1 MINADVADICEIRDI
16 LNALIDELC
25 CMENM
30 HVEKSN
36 ECPFSEECISESE
49 STPISP
55 VKIEDNSMLVSEAGN
70 CTKTEYSSPYHASSI
85 EPILKDR
92 NETDALNEVKD
103 GENDNYNENGRGEE
117 ESLNSSET
125 NISKNPFDDK
135 EVVCATRNPFGEPNK
150 TTISPVV
157 MKAQSKSFIIRSQP
171 PSANAIS
178 HTISQQRYNT
188 GVTNA
193 SQGPKSLPVA
203 AAPSYPKSLFAARSN
218 QNEIPPSSSSSSSSS
233 MGSSVRR
240 SSVSVAV
247 STPPSRTP
255 LAFVA
260 PRESTKDFS
269 PAMLT

>member
-1 MINADVADICEIRDI
+1 
-16 LNALIDELC
+16 
-25 CMENM
+25 M

-49 STPISP
+49 IMQSTPISP

-70 CTKTEYSSPYHASSI
+70 CTKTEDSSPYHASSI

-92 NETDALNEVKD
+92 NETDALNEVKDEVKD

-218 QNEIPPSSSSSSSSS
+218 QNEFPPSSSSSSSS

-247 STPPSRTP
+247 SMPPSRTP

>member
-1 MINADVADICEIRDI
+1 VA
-16 LNALIDELC
+16 
-25 CMENM
+25 M
-30 HVEKSN
+30 K
-36 ECPFSEECISESE
+36 
-49 STPISP
+49 
-55 VKIEDNSMLVSEAGN
+55 VK
-70 CTKTEYSSPYHASSI
+70 T
-85 EPILKDR
+85 
-92 NETDALNEVKD
+92 
-103 GENDNYNENGRGEE
+103 
-117 ESLNSSET
+117 
-125 NISKNPFDDK
+125 
-135 EVVCATRNPFGEPNK
+135 
-150 TTISPVV
+150 
-157 MKAQSKSFIIRSQP
+157 KSFIIRSQP

-178 HTISQQRYNT
+178 HTISQQRYNA

-218 QNEIPPSSSSSSSSS
+218 QNEFPPSSSSSSSSSS